1 MQAVAISFL
10 LTTATINK
18 KHNIPE
24 RYLEQVLATLRRGG
38 LVRSHRG
45 ARGGFVL
52 AREPH
57 EITLLE
63 VIMLMDG
70 ERKQRGSEIAPTVDR
85 EIIYKIWQENNVRS
99 QQFLDAI
106 TLEDVRQQKD
116 ALKQVDLMYYI

>member
-1 MQAVAISFL
+1 LQAVAISFL

-116 ALKQVDLMYYI
+116 ALK